1 MAHLLVRH
9 QVRDFA
15 KWKPIFDEH
24 GATRKAAGSRGGIL
38 FRSADNPQEV
48 VILFEWDSVQNAR
61 KLVESPDLK
70 QTMERAGVVD
80 QPDIYFLD
88 QVDRP
93 SA

>member
-1 MAHLLVRH
+1 MAYLLVRH
-9 QVRDFA
+9 KVRDFA

-24 GATRKAAGSRGGIL
+24 GATRKAAGSKGGAL

-48 VILFEWDSVQNAR
+48 IALFEWDSVSNAR
-61 KLVESPDLK
+61 KFAESEDLK
-70 QTMERAGVVD
+70 RAMERAGVAD
-80 QPDIYFLD
+80 RPDIYFLD